1 MRLVIIGLLLSAA
14 AFAQYPIPGSSGGG
28 GGGGG
33 CTAGTGITCVG
44 STISVDT
51 AVIQSRATAQSGA
64 STYCRSTTGN
74 DTYTC
79 ALTPTLTAYTSGG
92 CVVLFADTAN
102 TLAATLNVDALGAVS
117 ILTRTGGALSTGDV
131 PAKPITLC
139 HDGTN
144 YIIQGDGGGSGGSG
158 TVTDVT
164 CGTGL
169 TGGVINVSG
178 TCAIDT
184 AVVPEKAA
192 ANTFAEL
199 QTLQKGANIAWSTAL
214 ASAGDIRYNGGDIQY
229 RDGSGSITLMKN
241 PFTTRGDMLIQ
252 GASGP
257 TRLAAGT
264 SGYFLMANGPG
275 ADPSYQ
281 VPNASQVTNAF
292 DKSTTN
298 SLGANYFDMT
308 EQAAPSAPGVNVARV
323 YAKDDA
329 GTTKVCYQ
337 DSAAVE
343 TCVGAGGGGSPG
355 GSGTELQYRS
365 GASTF
370 GGLENSSRPNAGE
383 LLLSTTPAN
392 SGTRQVF
399 GLGSALTRGSANG
412 TYFGINSGS
421 GFTGTF
427 ARFELNGSARFNFA
441 STGAFT
447 ATTSVTA
454 ATFVVTASA
463 ADFSDNSAVRIS
475 NQSSGAS
482 AGLRIYGS
490 TGTAAANFLALR
502 GTNGGTATDQLRI
515 NGDSKC
521 VMIGQTAETTSET
534 CSVLVK
540 NDLAA
545 TGSTLLKVALGAAD
559 SATTVILNNE
569 GTIKSGGYQSSDGS
583 VGVTGST
590 CTAWKNGLCVT
601 L

>member
-1 MRLVIIGLLLSAA
+1 MRLVNRLYIGLLLTASA

-28 GGGGG
+28 SGGGG
-33 CTAGTGITCVG
+33 CVAGTGITCVG

-51 AVIQSRATAQSGA
+51 AVIEPRAGAQSGA

-199 QTLQKGANIAWSTAL
+199 QTLQKGANIASSTAL

-241 PFTTRGDMLIQ
+241 PFTTRGDMLVQ

-257 TRLAAGT
+257 ARLAAGT
-264 SGYFLMANGPG
+264 SGYFLMANGAA

-281 VPNASQVTNAF
+281 IPNASQVTNAF

-308 EQAAPSAPGVNVARV
+308 EQAAPSAPGANVARV
-323 YAKDDA
+323 YSKDDA
-329 GTTKVCYQ
+329 GTTKVCYK
-337 DSAAVE
+337 DSSGTE
-343 TCVGAGGGGSPG
+343 TCLSAGGGGSPG
-355 GSGTELQYRS
+355 GSSGQPQYNDGAGGFSGLGYLQDGANFRIKWDAGNGVVALRNNADSAYLTAWMDGLVLGSS
-365 GASTF
+365 GNIS
-370 GGLENSSRPNAGE
+370 
-383 LLLSTTPAN
+383 LSTN
-392 SGTRQVF
+392 GVF
-399 GLGSALTRGSANG
+399 
-412 TYFGINSGS
+412 I
-421 GFTGTF
+421 
-427 ARFELNGSARFNFA
+427 
-441 STGAFT
+441 
-447 ATTSVTA
+447 
-454 ATFVVTASA
+454 
-463 ADFSDNSAVRIS
+463 
-475 NQSSGAS
+475 SSGAFFGPTGFYGEALVFPNDEGMAFSSTGS
-482 AGLRIYGS
+482 AGGALDSGVRRADAGNVKITDGASGLGKIVVSQTTPSASSDACTAGAIWADATYIYAC
-490 TGTAAANFLALR
+490 TA
-502 GTNGGTATDQLRI
+502 
-515 NGDSKC
+515 S
-521 VMIGQTAETTSET
+521 
-534 CSVLVK
+534 
-540 NDLAA
+540 
-545 TGSTLLKVALGAAD
+545 
-559 SATTVILNNE
+559 
-569 GTIKSGGYQSSDGS
+569 GTIKRAAL
-583 VGVTGST
+583 TT
-590 CTAWKNGLCVT
+590 F
-601 L
+601 